1 MLPTSRNFIA
11 APSPADAPE
20 GFWQIED
27 PAMATSTTELKVDL
41 LLRGGH
47 VIDPASGRDGIFDVA
62 VTDNRI
68 VAVEPSI
75 PAEVAR
81 TVTDVSG
88 KIVTAGMIDTHA
100 HVYQHVTGRFG
111 LAPDPVG
118 VQSGVTTIV
127 DQGGP
132 SCMTIAGFRNF
143 IVAPA
148 KTRVLCFISAYL
160 AGGLEGHLYPELY
173 GPHQVNVEHTVK
185 AAREN
190 ADIVRG
196 VKAHAELGTASR
208 WGLEVIKLGKRIAS
222 EAGLPLYIHLGQLWP
237 MKDGAQIDADELV
250 REIVPLMQAGDILA
264 HPFTRHPGG
273 FVSTE
278 THEVHPIVWE
288 ALARGVTADV
298 GHGSH
303 FSFEMAQKVLAAG
316 IRPFTLGADMHG
328 YNVRVPDAKDEGAR
342 SANPF
347 FGVAPFNL
355 THAMTELLTMGMTLN
370 EVVATVTA
378 NPAKMLK
385 LEDRIGTLRPGRE
398 ADISVLE
405 ILEGRFELKDNS
417 GNRMTAPEMI
427 VPLFCLRAGE
437 RFDAVSP
444 LIPVPA
450 RVAA

>member
-1 MLPTSRNFIA
+1 
-11 APSPADAPE
+11 
-20 GFWQIED
+20 
-27 PAMATSTTELKVDL
+27 MATSKTELKVDT
-41 LLRGGH
+41 LLRGGR
-47 VIDPASGRDGIFDVA
+47 VVDPATGRDGLADVA
-62 VTDNRI
+62 VTDGRI

-75 PAEVAR
+75 PADVAR
-81 TVTDVSG
+81 NVIDVSG
-88 KIVTAGMIDTHA
+88 KVVTAGLIDTHA
-100 HVYQHVTGRFG
+100 HVYQHVTGKFG
-111 LAPDPVG
+111 LAPDLVG

-132 SCMTIAGFRNF
+132 SCMTIPGFRNF
-143 IVAPA
+143 IVEPA
-148 KTRVLCFISAYL
+148 KSRVLCFISAYL
-160 AGGLEGHLYPELY
+160 VGGLEGHLYPELY

-196 VKAHAELGTASR
+196 VKAHAEIGTASR

-237 MKDGAQIDADELV
+237 VKDGAQIDADELV
-250 REIVPLMQAGDILA
+250 REIVPLMEPGDVLA

-278 THEVHPIVWE
+278 THEVHPIVWA
-288 ALARGVTADV
+288 ALERGVTADV

-303 FSFEMAQKVLAAG
+303 FSFEMAHKVLSAG
-316 IRPFTLGADMHG
+316 IKPFTLGADMHG
-328 YNVRVPDAKDEGAR
+328 YNVRIPDADDGAR
-342 SANPF
+342 SSNPF

-355 THAMTELLTMGMTLN
+355 THAMTELLTLGMTLP
-370 EVVATVTA
+370 EIVATVTS

-385 LEDRIGTLRPGRE
+385 MEDKIGTLRAGRE
-398 ADISVLE
+398 ADVSVLDV
-405 ILEGRFELKDNS
+405 LKGRFELKDNS
-417 GNRMTAPEMI
+417 GGRMVASEMI
-427 VPLFCLRAGE
+427 VPVFALRAGE

-444 LIPVPA
+444 LVPVPA